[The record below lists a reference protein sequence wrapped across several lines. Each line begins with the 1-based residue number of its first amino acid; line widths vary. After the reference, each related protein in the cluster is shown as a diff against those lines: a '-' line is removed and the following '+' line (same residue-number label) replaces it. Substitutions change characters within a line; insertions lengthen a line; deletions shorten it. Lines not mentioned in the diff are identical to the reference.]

1 VECGKLIVWLDA
13 MARRERESTDLDVAP
28 RAMLVLHVRG
38 FPLC

>member
-1 VECGKLIVWLDA
+1 
-13 MARRERESTDLDVAP
+13 MARRERVSTDLDVTQ